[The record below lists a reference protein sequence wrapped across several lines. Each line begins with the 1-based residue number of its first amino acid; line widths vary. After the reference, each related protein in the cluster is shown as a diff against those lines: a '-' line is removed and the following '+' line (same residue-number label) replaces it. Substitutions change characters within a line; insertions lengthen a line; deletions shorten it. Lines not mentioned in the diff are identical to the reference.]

1 MSGAYV
7 LFLMSSPEQ
16 EKSEIILRGIP
27 GAGGVSHG
35 PALVF
40 VESELDIPAY
50 TLDDGKSEEEIERF
64 ETALLETRKQIS
76 HVRQEIS
83 KKLGEAEAQIFD
95 AHQLVLED
103 KALIDEVINEQ
114 QKTNYNIEY
123 CFHRVAQR
131 YIDFFD
137 TIDDDYLKERVT
149 DIRDVARRLLQVLLG
164 QKERRFENLSEN
176 RIVVSED
183 LTPSDTALL
192 HKERM
197 LGFLTESGGA
207 TSHSV
212 IMARS
217 LEIPA
222 VVGVHGATEE
232 IQSGD
237 DVLIDGYDGLVYI
250 NPTEE
255 TLYRYGKIERRIRS
269 LQELYRTS
277 IGQESK
283 TLDGQHVILRANID
297 SVRDLEAMNRVEAC
311 GVGLFRTE
319 NLFLRE
325 NDFPDEEQQYQE
337 YREVVEGAA
346 PHAVVIRTLDL
357 GGDKNLRGMFEQDEN
372 NPFMGFRAIRF
383 CLQHPEIFKDQL
395 RAILRA
401 SAHGKVRVLYP
412 MISGLRELEE
422 ANAFLEKAK
431 ADLREREIAF
441 DESIEVGSMIEIPSA
456 VYLADALAKHC
467 QFFSIGTNDLIQY
480 MLAADRMNDRIA
492 HLYTG
497 SHPSVL
503 RAIQSVIKS
512 GIKNNIPV
520 SICGEMASEPRYA
533 LLLLGMGAHELSLSL
548 PSFPEINYLIRRL
561 DGGAASDLAE
571 KALLMDDPGEI
582 SQFIG
587 SFHQNL
593 IADIEAD

>member
-1 MSGAYV
+1 
-7 LFLMSSPEQ
+7 MSSPEQ
-16 EKSEIILRGIP
+16 EKPEIVLRGIP

-40 VESELDIPAY
+40 VESKLDIPAY
-50 TLDDGKSEEEIERF
+50 ILDESKSDEEIERF
-64 ETALLETRKQIS
+64 DAALLETRKQINR
-76 HVRQEIS
+76 VRQEIS

-114 QKTNYNIEY
+114 RKTNYNIEY
-123 CFHRVAQR
+123 CFHQVAQR

-137 TIDDDYLKERVT
+137 TIDDDYLKERVA

-164 QKERRFENLSEN
+164 QKERNFGNLGEN
-176 RIVVSED
+176 RILVSED
-183 LTPSDTALL
+183 LTPSDTALMQ
-192 HKERM
+192 KDQM

-237 DVLIDGYDGLVYI
+237 DLLIDGYDGLVYI

-255 TLYRYGKIERRIRS
+255 TLYRYGKIERRYRS
-269 LQELYRTS
+269 LQERYRTS
-277 IGQESK
+277 LGQESK
-283 TLDGQHVILRANID
+283 TLDGQHIILRANID
-297 SVRDLEAMNRVEAC
+297 SGRDLEVMNRVQAC

-325 NDFPDEEQQYQE
+325 NDFPDEDQQYEE
-337 YREVVEGAA
+337 YRQVVEGAA
-346 PHAVVIRTLDL
+346 PHAVAIRTLDL
-357 GGDKNLRGMFEQDEN
+357 GGDKNLRGMFEHDES

-401 SAHGKVRVLYP
+401 SAHGKVRILYP
-412 MISGLRELEE
+412 MISGLRELED
-422 ANAFLEKAK
+422 ANTFLEQAK
-431 ADLREREIAF
+431 NELREREVAF
-441 DESIEVGSMIEIPSA
+441 DEPIEVGSMIEIPSA
-456 VYLADALAKHC
+456 VYLADSLAQHC

-492 HLYTG
+492 HLYTA

-503 RAIQSVIKS
+503 RAIQAVIES
-512 GIKNNIPV
+512 GIRNQIPV
-520 SICGEMASEPRYA
+520 GICGEMASDPRYA
-533 LLLLGMGAHELSLSL
+533 ALLLGMGAHELSLTL
-548 PSFPEINYLIRRL
+548 PSFAEINYLIRHI
-561 DGGAASDLAE
+561 DGQSASDLAE
-571 KALLMDDPGEI
+571 KALATSDPEEI
-582 SQFIG
+582 TRLIS
-587 SFHQNL
+587 SFHQGL
-593 IADIEAD
+593 IADIEAED